1 MMRVKRLTR
10 LKQSKMNGQSSE
22 ASTNSSSSPSHAK
35 TSNLLVKNQQ
45 YIESTLSDAG
55 DLQRRHFKID
65 DKKASLYYL
74 SSVTEYE
81 KIERMLGSAF
91 DSKRSLDKMLEHA
104 AMFVPT
110 NSNNKVIEALLEG
123 RSVLLIDGE
132 EMIYLL
138 DTGSIIK
145 RDTAEP
151 MNEKVVRGSHEGFVE
166 DLGTNVH
173 LLRRR
178 ISSRQLAIQYHK
190 IGTDTNTSVC
200 IVYMK
205 NIANPQ
211 LVQEITKRI
220 ESIEMDMTFSPG
232 FIEEFL
238 EDSTFSSFPQVLN
251 TERPDRTMA
260 AVMDG
265 QIAIM
270 IEGSPTCIIAPIT
283 FFAFY
288 QSPDDY
294 NSRFYVGTFYRMIRI
309 LSFLIAILLPAIY
322 IAVVGFHFEVI
333 PNDLVLPV
341 KTSVE
346 QIPYPPIIEAII
358 MELTI
363 ELIREAGVRLP
374 SPIGQ
379 TIGIVGGLVIGDAI
393 VTAGLVSNVMII
405 VVALTA
411 IAAFV
416 VPSTEMN
423 TSVRILRF
431 PFMFAAASFGF
442 FGISFAGML
451 LLIHLCKLE
460 SFGVPY
466 FSPVAPFQWKDLKD
480 TFLRMP
486 VWLMNLKPASY
497 RPLKK
502 KQQGYSR
509 RWAKNE

>member
-1 MMRVKRLTR
+1 MKRLTR
-10 LKQSKMNGQSSE
+10 LKLEKGQQSEANANSPQQSS
-22 ASTNSSSSPSHAK
+22 SKK
-35 TSNLLVKNQQ
+35 TSNLLIKNQDF
-45 YIESTLSDAG
+45 IENTFKDAG
-55 DLQRRHFKID
+55 DLQKRNFKIE
-65 DKKASLYYL
+65 DKKATLYYL
-74 SSVTEYE
+74 SSLTDFKKV
-81 KIERMLGSAF
+81 ERMLGSAF
-91 DSKRSLDKMLEHA
+91 DSQRSFNSMIEHA
-104 AMFVPT
+104 ATFVPT
-110 NSNNKVIEALLEG
+110 NSQNKVIEGLLEG
-123 RSVLLIDGE
+123 RSLLLIDGV

-145 RDTAEP
+145 RDTSEP

-178 ISSRQLAIQYHK
+178 ISSRQLAIHYYK

-200 IVYMK
+200 ILYMK

-232 FIEEFL
+232 FIEEFI
-238 EDSTFSSFPQVLN
+238 EDSTFSPFPQVLN

-265 QIAIM
+265 QVAIM
-270 IEGSPTCIIAPIT
+270 IEGSPTCIITPIT

-322 IAVVGFHFEVI
+322 IAVVGFHFEII

-341 KTSVE
+341 KSSVQ
-346 QIPYPPIIEAII
+346 QIPYPPIVEAII

-431 PFMFAAASFGF
+431 PFMFAAATFGF
-442 FGISFAGML
+442 FGISFTGML

-460 SFGVPY
+460 SFGIPY

-486 VWLMNLKPASY
+486 VWLMNLKPTAY
-497 RPLKK
+497 KPVKK

-509 RWAKNE
+509 RWIKNE

>member
-1 MMRVKRLTR
+1 MKRLTR
-10 LKQSKMNGQSSE
+10 LKLEKGQKSEANANSPQQSS
-22 ASTNSSSSPSHAK
+22 SKK
-35 TSNLLVKNQQ
+35 TSNLLIKNQDF
-45 YIESTLSDAG
+45 IENTFKDAG
-55 DLQRRHFKID
+55 DLQKRNFKIE
-65 DKKASLYYL
+65 DKKATLYYL
-74 SSVTEYE
+74 SSITDFE
-81 KIERMLGSAF
+81 KVERMLGSAF
-91 DSKRSLDKMLEHA
+91 DSQRSLSNMIDHA
-104 AMFVPT
+104 ATFVPT
-110 NSNNKVIEALLEG
+110 NSQNKVVEGLLEG
-123 RSVLLIDGE
+123 RSVLLIDE
-132 EMIYLL
+132 FEMIFLL
-138 DTGSIIK
+138 DTLSVIK
-145 RDTAEP
+145 RDTSEP

-173 LLRRR
+173 LIRRR
-178 ISSRQLAIQYHK
+178 ISSQSLAIHYYK
-190 IGTDTNTSVC
+190 VGTDTNTSVA
-200 IVYMK
+200 VLHMK
-205 NIANPQ
+205 NIANPKI
-211 LVQEITKRI
+211 VQEVEKRI
-220 ESIEMDMTFSPG
+220 SSIEMDMTFSPG
-232 FIEEFL
+232 FIEEFI
-238 EDSTFSSFPQVLN
+238 EDSSFSPFPQVLN

-260 AVMDG
+260 ALMDG
-265 QIAIM
+265 QVAIM
-270 IEGSPTCIIAPIT
+270 IEGSPTTIITPIT

-341 KTSVE
+341 KSSVE
-346 QIPYPPIIEAII
+346 QIPYPPIIEAIV

-393 VTAGLVSNVMII
+393 VTAGLVSNIMII

-431 PFMFAAASFGF
+431 PFMFAAATFGF
-442 FGISFAGML
+442 LGISFAGMI

-460 SFGVPY
+460 SFGIPY
-466 FSPVAPFQWKDLKD
+466 FSPIAPFKRKDLKD
-480 TFLRMP
+480 TFLRLP
-486 VWLMNLKPASY
+486 VWLMNLKPTAYMPIKS
-497 RPLKK
+497 

-509 RWAKNE
+509 RWQKK